1 MVGNTF
7 TEIIYRAILS
17 TETTTDIYA
26 QGNDL
31 DKIKSEYDSISA
43 GDFDNPN
50 SNYNS
55 KILESRINKYEFI
68 GDDTLNA
75 EDYIEDLEN
84 TDYWNLTDE
93 DIEDIDSDS
102 VFAINK
108 STDEMIDEIR
118 EFIKQEY
125 NIGGRYAEK
134 YMTISIDDENED
146 YIADLKIRTA
156 DHSQNARNN
165 DNTSYNL
172 SFVIANKNATEGSFI
187 PLGEEYY
194 YDDNADIEDI
204 KEEIKVIIDEKI
216 EYIKENGKKY
226 KDGGDIQAY
235 EEAMGISYAEGGEAK
250 PKKVYVSIQLDNNLE
265 KIPNTFNEYFTTYDE
280 KTFEELKKGVLKGVV
295 GVSSSPNNIAEWFI
309 HRDCLIVM
317 EYEEFIAINETETI
331 NYYDPYQLMK
341 NNLYLFKRLYA
352 NISRYGEQQDSY
364 VFKQTLVKILEK
376 IILEIDLKMNLAEG
390 QKYSELRRISQF
402 LSPYI
407 TREFPEWIEK
417 NEIKIESPID
427 LTNAILD
434 FNKLNDGASYLGSGF
449 ENPVLTFDELLP
461 VVEKGITNA
470 SRVYDSEQEIVLNNR
485 ELNIPKNSQ
494 LFFIGKDEVGRER
507 ESNRDD
513 LIEKYNLKELYKVYF
528 VDRQQIQKYRDFWLK
543 KEEEKFN
550 QKIETGKQDLEIK
563 KSQVTDN
570 LIDYFIQ
577 HSIDTVIDKVNKEI
591 LSYELGSLE
600 FYDSTKDDYE
610 EMNWV
615 NIPLVNEL
623 FSKYTEIVE
632 KSWEE
637 IIENKSVNQVNL
649 YSFNVFQDDANRK
662 LKTYFEQNRDKYEE
676 LDNYRNTKGRPSLNL
691 SFFEYDM
698 LKSLDDYQDLPEWID
713 YKELSKMYLEKMGS
727 EIYRYYDKKDLPL
740 ISYYK
745 QGGETNE
752 LIIGKT
758 YSGKQVRDI
767 VSKYESQEGTDMQG
781 FAISYIK
788 LKDNYILDYVDI
800 QKLIENDIDLKAF
813 ISDEYNANENIEY
826 DYIRQPILLGTN
838 EYSKKQ
844 NTVLDGYHR
853 VLQALYNKDKK
864 IVAFTNL
871 EFH

>member
-1 MVGNTF
+1 
-7 TEIIYRAILS
+7 
-17 TETTTDIYA
+17 
-26 QGNDL
+26 
-31 DKIKSEYDSISA
+31 
-43 GDFDNPN
+43 
-50 SNYNS
+50 
-55 KILESRINKYEFI
+55 
-68 GDDTLNA
+68 
-75 EDYIEDLEN
+75 
-84 TDYWNLTDE
+84 
-93 DIEDIDSDS
+93 
-102 VFAINK
+102 
-108 STDEMIDEIR
+108 
-118 EFIKQEY
+118 
-125 NIGGRYAEK
+125 
-134 YMTISIDDENED
+134 
-146 YIADLKIRTA
+146 
-156 DHSQNARNN
+156 
-165 DNTSYNL
+165 
-172 SFVIANKNATEGSFI
+172 
-187 PLGEEYY
+187 
-194 YDDNADIEDI
+194 
-204 KEEIKVIIDEKI
+204 
-216 EYIKENGKKY
+216 
-226 KDGGDIQAY
+226 
-235 EEAMGISYAEGGEAK
+235 
-250 PKKVYVSIQLDNNLE
+250 
-265 KIPNTFNEYFTTYDE
+265 
-280 KTFEELKKGVLKGVV
+280 
-295 GVSSSPNNIAEWFI
+295 
-309 HRDCLIVM
+309 
-317 EYEEFIAINETETI
+317 
-331 NYYDPYQLMK
+331 MK

-376 IILEIDLKMNLAEG
+376 IILEINLKMNLAEG

-470 SRVYDSEQEIVLNNR
+470 SRVYYSEQEIVLNNR

-494 LFFIGKDEVGRER
+494 LFFIGKDEVGRKR
-507 ESNRDD
+507 ESNRDE

-637 IIENKSVNQVNL
+637 IIENKSVNEVNL

-676 LDNYRNTKGRPSLNL
+676 LDNYRNTKGRPSLQL
-691 SFFEYDM
+691 TIFEYDM

-713 YKELSKMYLEKMGS
+713 YKELSKIYLNKMGV
-727 EIYRYYDKKDLPL
+727 EIYRYYNKKDLPL

-745 QGGETNE
+745 QGGSVLLAPNGKPSKLTTEQYELVRSSEFKTWFGDWEKAYETQNYDGVSKVVDTETSEPMVVYHGTNNKFNEFTYESARKSDSGLEPIFGFYFSVKKQTKNNSYGKYISSFFLNIKNNLYVDYGGNAESLPKNKLIKLIGKRKVISDFYLKDGKEWIITKVTKEYNKNGENKTMSSQNQLHWIWEAYYSKDKTIEEFQKEVTKIFGLDGYYMETLGNENFIAIHPEQIKLADGTNTTFDGNNPDIRFDEGGKVDLYEYNRALKEVSSLIPQISHKIIHENNLPHNEETIIKLNKEIIEKVKRGDDKTLDLMWDIAWSLSLKHSINVITYYHKKYKNGGETNE

-813 ISDEYNANENIEY
+813 ISDEYNPNENIEY

-844 NTVLDGYHR
+844 NTVLDGFHR

-864 IVAFTNL
+864 IVAFINL